1 MSTMKSTKQTMGQYE
16 QEETVSVESERN
28 LGVGVGQQFVSSEDM
43 KSLLSSQPEALA
55 SCHRAFPHPGAHS
68 RSIFQEYFPCLSWLA
83 PFLHSCPGLTSVD
96 SAHFTA
102 LSG

>member
-16 QEETVSVESERN
+16 QEETVSVGSERN
-28 LGVGVGQQFVSSEDM
+28 LG
-43 KSLLSSQPEALA
+43 A

-68 RSIFQEYFPCLSWLA
+68 RSIFQEHLPCLSWLA
-83 PFLHSCPGLTSVD
+83 PFLHS
-96 SAHFTA
+96 AHFTA